1 MGKGHCFSP
10 VQRRA
15 CLPAYRPGRHVI
27 ALFDRTIIFNIRI
40 VNNLNVE
47 YRAFIPTRVR
57 AGFFEEIDMT
67 TQTIR
72 SEVTGTV
79 WKIVAQAGDALEA
92 DDTIMILESM
102 KMEIPVVAPE
112 AGRVVELLVA
122 EGAPVREGQ
131 EVAVFEDA

>member
-1 MGKGHCFSP
+1 
-10 VQRRA
+10 
-15 CLPAYRPGRHVI
+15 
-27 ALFDRTIIFNIRI
+27 
-40 VNNLNVE
+40 
-47 YRAFIPTRVR
+47 
-57 AGFFEEIDMT
+57 MT

-72 SEVTGTV
+72 SEITGTV
-79 WKIVAQAGDALEA
+79 WKIVVQAGEVLEA

>member
-1 MGKGHCFSP
+1 M
-10 VQRRA
+10 A
-15 CLPAYRPGRHVI
+15 
-27 ALFDRTIIFNIRI
+27 
-40 VNNLNVE
+40 
-47 YRAFIPTRVR
+47 
-57 AGFFEEIDMT
+57 

-72 SEVTGTV
+72 SEITGTV
-79 WKIVAQAGDALEA
+79 WKIVVQAGDVLEA